1 MDEQTAK
8 NQKENSTRKSLN
20 KQDSLVLK
28 IVLIAFLI
36 LLSFIPMSMIRG
48 LINEREMTANAA
60 AQEVQQKW
68 SKSQTLIGPILTI
81 PYFYQDE
88 KGENQKGY
96 INYLPEQLNITG
108 DVNTQ
113 ELKRGLYEIIVYNST
128 LEITGKFS
136 AKDLKE
142 SNLFPY
148 DKWIETATIN
158 LGISDLRGINEQISL
173 EWDNRKLNFT
183 PGVDPHSLV
192 VSGISS
198 KITPQQLFANDSI
211 VHFTIK
217 LKLKGSESIQFT
229 PLGRTTKVAIRSNC
243 QTPSFNG
250 AFLPTEREVSS
261 EGFTSKW
268 EVLEFNRN
276 YSQILKESPYRPT
289 TNEYRDMTDDNLGF
303 QYTNYAITESTFGVN
318 LLFPVDQYQKSTR
331 SAKYAFLIIILTFV
345 VSFFVEIFQKKNI
358 HPVQYL
364 LVGLALCLFYTLL
377 VSTSEHIG
385 FTPAYI
391 ISALMTTL
399 LITFYMI
406 GILKIKKTALTIGG
420 LLACLYAYIFFLI
433 QVETYALLVGSIGLF
448 VILAIIMYFSQKI
461 NWYNN
466 Q

>member
-268 EVLEFNRN
+268 EVL
-276 YSQILKESPYRPT
+276 
-289 TNEYRDMTDDNLGF
+289 
-303 QYTNYAITESTFGVN
+303 
-318 LLFPVDQYQKSTR
+318 
-331 SAKYAFLIIILTFV
+331 
-345 VSFFVEIFQKKNI
+345 
-358 HPVQYL
+358 
-364 LVGLALCLFYTLL
+364 
-377 VSTSEHIG
+377 
-385 FTPAYI
+385 
-391 ISALMTTL
+391 
-399 LITFYMI
+399 
-406 GILKIKKTALTIGG
+406 
-420 LLACLYAYIFFLI
+420 
-433 QVETYALLVGSIGLF
+433 
-448 VILAIIMYFSQKI
+448 
-461 NWYNN
+461 
-466 Q
+466 

>member
-8 NQKENSTRKSLN
+8 NQKENSARKSLN

-48 LINEREMTANAA
+48 LINEREMTADAA

-81 PYFYQDE
+81 PYFYQNE
-88 KGENQKGY
+88 KGENKKGY
-96 INYLPEQLNITG
+96 INYLPEQLNIT
-108 DVNTQ
+108 
-113 ELKRGLYEIIVYNST
+113 R
-128 LEITGKFS
+128 
-136 AKDLKE
+136 DLKE
-142 SNLFPY
+142 SNLFPN
-148 DKWIETATIN
+148 DKLIEGATIN

-250 AFLPTEREVSS
+250 AFLPTEREDSP

-276 YSQILKESPYRPT
+276 YSQILKESPYRAT
-289 TNEYRDMTDDNLGF
+289 TNAYRDITDDNLGF
-303 QYTNYAITESTFGVN
+303 QYTNYAITESTFGVD

-433 QVETYALLVGSIGLF
+433 QLETYALLVGSIGLF

>member
-81 PYFYQDE
+81 PYFYQNE

-128 LEITGKFS
+128 LEITGTFS

-198 KITPQQLFANDSI
+198 KITPQQLFTNDSI
-211 VHFTIK
+211 VHFMIK
-217 LKLKGSESIQFT
+217 LKLKAPNPFNL
-229 PLGRTTKVAIRSNC
+229 PLLAE
-243 QTPSFNG
+243 Q
-250 AFLPTEREVSS
+250 
-261 EGFTSKW
+261 
-268 EVLEFNRN
+268 
-276 YSQILKESPYRPT
+276 
-289 TNEYRDMTDDNLGF
+289 
-303 QYTNYAITESTFGVN
+303 
-318 LLFPVDQYQKSTR
+318 QKSPFVQIVKPQASMEPFYPLNER
-331 SAKYAFLIIILTFV
+331 SRQKVLRANGKYWNSTGT
-345 VSFFVEIFQKKNI
+345 I
-358 HPVQYL
+358 HR
-364 LVGLALCLFYTLL
+364 
-377 VSTSEHIG
+377 
-385 FTPAYI
+385 
-391 ISALMTTL
+391 
-399 LITFYMI
+399 
-406 GILKIKKTALTIGG
+406 
-420 LLACLYAYIFFLI
+420 
-433 QVETYALLVGSIGLF
+433 
-448 VILAIIMYFSQKI
+448 FSKRVPI
-461 NWYNN
+461 VPPRTNTGT
-466 Q
+466 

>member
-1 MDEQTAK
+1 
-8 NQKENSTRKSLN
+8 
-20 KQDSLVLK
+20 
-28 IVLIAFLI
+28 
-36 LLSFIPMSMIRG
+36 MIRFS
-48 LINEREMTANAA
+48 RE
-60 AQEVQQKW
+60 
-68 SKSQTLIGPILTI
+68 SQA
-81 PYFYQDE
+81 
-88 KGENQKGY
+88 
-96 INYLPEQLNITG
+96 
-108 DVNTQ
+108 DV
-113 ELKRGLYEIIVYNST
+113 
-128 LEITGKFS
+128 
-136 AKDLKE
+136 
-142 SNLFPY
+142 
-148 DKWIETATIN
+148 
-158 LGISDLRGINEQISL
+158 
-173 EWDNRKLNFT
+173 KLNFT

-250 AFLPTEREVSS
+250 AFLPTEREVSP

-276 YSQILKESPYRPT
+276 YSQILKESPYRAT
-289 TNEYRDMTDDNLGF
+289 TNAYRDITDDNLGF

-406 GILKIKKTALTIGG
+406 GILKIKKTAFTIGG

-433 QVETYALLVGSIGLF
+433 QLETYALLVGSIGLF